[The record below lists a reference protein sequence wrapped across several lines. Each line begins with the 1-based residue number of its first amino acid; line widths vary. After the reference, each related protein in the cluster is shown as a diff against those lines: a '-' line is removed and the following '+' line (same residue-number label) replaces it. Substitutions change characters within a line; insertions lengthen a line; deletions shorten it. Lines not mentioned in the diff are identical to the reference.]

1 MMRLQIFE
9 NKISLAQAAA
19 QQAAA
24 AIRRALA
31 ERGQARIVAATGVSQ
46 FEFLAA
52 LTTAP
57 GINWENVEL
66 FHLDEYVSLPI
77 THAASFRKFLLDRLV
92 SKVGIRKLHFCAI
105 MRTRLCTW
113 TKVPSV
119 LSNKLRRDQRT
130 FY

>member
-1 MMRLQIFE
+1 MGCPRPSPGYDRAAGAACQPGLGRQGLRHALHYGNHVSVPAPYQDARLCAVSGPLNHLQPGPMMRLQIFE

-46 FEFLAA
+46 FDFLEA

-57 GINWENVEL
+57 GIN
-66 FHLDEYVSLPI
+66 
-77 THAASFRKFLLDRLV
+77 
-92 SKVGIRKLHFCAI
+92 
-105 MRTRLCTW
+105 
-113 TKVPSV
+113 
-119 LSNKLRRDQRT
+119 
-130 FY
+130 